1 MGEVV
6 NGAGKRTSGSHGKT
20 IYRGSLTENNSS
32 QSSPKANASAHVKE
46 DVAVLARQLAAVR
59 GSVRGSFALDT
70 CDDIRR
76 IFGVFSRSMSP
87 RAKMIS
93 LEHKPTAMTL
103 RSSVTRTRVMAL
115 HDAHVGHVER
125 VALERQLGVVVGH
138 ERAAR
143 RWARA
148 LSRIVLWAG
157 GGGSCLRRS
166 AARRSPCPTLCRLPP
181 RQRPTRPSRGYSSRR
196 LGASRPW
203 VPCARKN
210 TRGGGGS

>member
-6 NGAGKRTSGSHGKT
+6 NGVGKRTLGSHGKT

-93 LEHKPTAMTL
+93 LEHKPTCCFIPLKWLFAGFLICEVFLPTNRGFL
-103 RSSVTRTRVMAL
+103 GFLIS
-115 HDAHVGHVER
+115 
-125 VALERQLGVVVGH
+125 RQ
-138 ERAAR
+138 
-143 RWARA
+143 
-148 LSRIVLWAG
+148 
-157 GGGSCLRRS
+157 
-166 AARRSPCPTLCRLPP
+166 TF
-181 RQRPTRPSRGYSSRR
+181 
-196 LGASRPW
+196 
-203 VPCARKN
+203 
-210 TRGGGGS
+210 